1 LQNGVLLRKIIFK
14 ALRRIFLRFIQISA
28 FRKLSIA
35 VIEKGVFSMQ
45 MTMEKKHFYRS
56 LFALVL
62 PITIQNLL
70 SSAVNFAD
78 VFMLGFVGQ
87 SALSAVSLANQYQF
101 ILQGVFFGIA
111 SGITMLGSQYWG
123 KKDLKSI
130 QAVMGIALKIAVTFT
145 AIVAA
150 CTLLI
155 PRQLMLVYTNDLELV
170 EIGVSYLRLIG
181 ISYFIMSFSQVYE
194 STLRSVERAK
204 MSTII
209 TTIALLL
216 NIALNATF
224 IFGLFGLPKLGV
236 VGVAVATLIA
246 RSVEFVLCLA
256 DLLSGKIFRLDFKI
270 LLGHHRLLFKDF
282 LKYSLPALAN
292 DIIWTLAFTTY
303 SIILGHLNSD
313 VVAANAVAANVR
325 NLCTVLCFGMSGG
338 GSVLLGKTI
347 GENRMQDAA
356 RDAKRLCYLTLF
368 ISIITALI
376 ILAIRPLVL
385 HLFDLSDTA
394 SGYLGIMLL
403 ISSYY
408 IIGQA
413 MNTLTI
419 AGIFR
424 AGGDSKF
431 GLICDTVVMWVIS
444 VPLGLLSA
452 FVLKLPPMAVYF
464 ILCLD
469 EFWKIPVVIKR
480 YRSGKWLK
488 DITRSFE

>member
-1 LQNGVLLRKIIFK
+1 
-14 ALRRIFLRFIQISA
+14 
-28 FRKLSIA
+28 
-35 VIEKGVFSMQ
+35 MQ
-45 MTMEKKHFYRS
+45 MTMEKKNFYRS

-87 SALSAVSLANQYQF
+87 SSLSAVSLANQYQF
-101 ILQGVFFGIA
+101 ILQGVFFGIS
-111 SGITMLGSQYWG
+111 SGITMLCSQYWG

-130 QAVMGIALKIAVTFT
+130 QAVMGIALKIAVAFT
-145 AIVAA
+145 AIVAL
-150 CTLLI
+150 CTLII
-155 PRQLMLVYTNDLELV
+155 PKQLMLVYTNDMELV
-170 EIGVSYLRLIG
+170 KIGISYLRIIG

-204 MSTII
+204 TSTCI

-216 NIALNATF
+216 NILLNASF

-236 VGVAVATLIA
+236 IGVAVATLIA
-246 RSVEFVLCLA
+246 RSVEFILCLA
-256 DLLSGKIFRLDFKI
+256 DLLAGKIFKLDFHI
-270 LLGHHRLLFKDF
+270 LLGHHALLFKDF

-313 VVAANAVAANVR
+313 VVAANAVVTNVR
-325 NLCTVLCFGMSGG
+325 NLCTILCFGMSGG

-347 GENRMQDAA
+347 GENRMKDAE
-356 RDAKRLCYLTLF
+356 RDARRLCYITLLV
-368 ISIITALI
+368 SIITALV
-376 ILAIRPLVL
+376 ILAIRPLIL
-385 HLFDLSDTA
+385 HIFNLSDTA
-394 SGYLGIMLL
+394 TGYLSLMMFINT
-403 ISSYY
+403 YY

-424 AGGDSKF
+424 AGGDSRF
-431 GLICDTVVMWVIS
+431 GLICDSVVMWAIS

-452 FVLKLPPMAVYF
+452 FVFHLPPMAVYF

-469 EFWKIPVVIKR
+469 EFWKVPIVVKH
-480 YRSGKWLK
+480 YRSKKWLK
-488 DITRSFE
+488 DITRDFE

>member
-1 LQNGVLLRKIIFK
+1 
-14 ALRRIFLRFIQISA
+14 
-28 FRKLSIA
+28 
-35 VIEKGVFSMQ
+35 
-45 MTMEKKHFYRS
+45 MEKRHFYHS
-56 LFALVL
+56 LLALVL

-87 SALSAVSLANQYQF
+87 SSLSAVSLANQYQF

-111 SGITMLGSQYWG
+111 SGITMLCSQYWG

-130 QAVMGIALKIAVTFT
+130 QAIMGIALKIAVTFT
-145 AIVAA
+145 AIVAI
-150 CTLLI
+150 CTLVI
-155 PRQLMLVYTNDLELV
+155 PRQLMLVYTNDMELV
-170 EIGVSYLRLIG
+170 EIGVSYLRIIG

-204 MSTII
+204 TSTII
-209 TTIALLL
+209 TTVALLL
-216 NIALNATF
+216 NIFLNATF

-236 VGVAVATLIA
+236 IGVAVATLIA

-256 DLLSGKIFRLDFKI
+256 DLLAGKIFKLDLK
-270 LLGHHRLLFKDF
+270 LMLDHHPLLFKDF

-292 DIIWTLAFTTY
+292 DILWTLAFTTY
-303 SIILGHLNSD
+303 SIILGHISSD
-313 VVAANAVAANVR
+313 VVAANAVATNVR
-325 NLCTVLCFGMSGG
+325 NLCTILCFGMSGG

-347 GENRMQDAA
+347 GEGRMADAE
-356 RDAKRLCYLTLF
+356 RDAKRLCHITLLV
-368 ISIITALI
+368 SILTALL
-376 ILAIRPLVL
+376 ILIIRPLVL
-385 HLFDLSDTA
+385 HIFALSDTA
-394 SGYLGIMLL
+394 SKYLGLMMFIN
-403 ISSYY
+403 SYY

-424 AGGDSKF
+424 AGGDSRF
-431 GLICDTVVMWVIS
+431 GLICDATVMWVIS

-452 FVLKLPPMAVYF
+452 FVFHLPPMAVYF

-469 EFWKIPVVIKR
+469 EFWKIPVVIIH
-480 YRSGKWLK
+480 YRSRKWLK
-488 DITRSFE
+488 DITRDFI

>member
-1 LQNGVLLRKIIFK
+1 
-14 ALRRIFLRFIQISA
+14 
-28 FRKLSIA
+28 
-35 VIEKGVFSMQ
+35 MQ
-45 MTMEKKHFYRS
+45 MTMEKKNFYRS

-87 SALSAVSLANQYQF
+87 SSLSAVSLANQYQF
-101 ILQGVFFGIA
+101 ILQGVFFGIS
-111 SGITMLGSQYWG
+111 SGITMLCSQYWG

-130 QAVMGIALKIAVTFT
+130 QAIMGIALKIAVTFT
-145 AIVAA
+145 AIVAL
-150 CTLLI
+150 CTLII
-155 PRQLMLVYTNDLELV
+155 PKQLMLVYTNDMELV
-170 EIGVSYLRLIG
+170 KIGISYLRIIG

-204 MSTII
+204 TSTCI

-216 NIALNATF
+216 NILLNASF

-236 VGVAVATLIA
+236 IGVAVATLIA
-246 RSVEFVLCLA
+246 RSVEFILCLA
-256 DLLSGKIFRLDFKI
+256 DLLAGKIFKLDFHI
-270 LLGHHRLLFKDF
+270 LLGHHALLFKDF

-292 DIIWTLAFTTY
+292 DILWTLAFTTY

-313 VVAANAVAANVR
+313 VVAANAVATNVR
-325 NLCTVLCFGMSGG
+325 NLCTILCFGMSGG

-347 GENRMQDAA
+347 GENRMKDAE
-356 RDAKRLCYLTLF
+356 RDARRLCYITLLV
-368 ISIITALI
+368 SIITALV
-376 ILAIRPLVL
+376 ILAIRPLIL
-385 HLFDLSDTA
+385 HIFNLSDTA
-394 SGYLGIMLL
+394 TGYLSLMMFINT
-403 ISSYY
+403 YY

-424 AGGDSKF
+424 AGGDSRF
-431 GLICDTVVMWVIS
+431 GLICDSVVMWAIS

-452 FVLKLPPMAVYF
+452 FVFHLPPMAVYF

-469 EFWKIPVVIKR
+469 EFWKVPIVVKH
-480 YRSGKWLK
+480 YRSKKWLK
-488 DITRSFE
+488 DITRDFE

>member
-1 LQNGVLLRKIIFK
+1 
-14 ALRRIFLRFIQISA
+14 
-28 FRKLSIA
+28 
-35 VIEKGVFSMQ
+35 MQ
-45 MTMEKKHFYRS
+45 MTMEKKNFYRS

-87 SALSAVSLANQYQF
+87 SSLSAVSLANQYQF
-101 ILQGVFFGIA
+101 ILQGVFFGIS
-111 SGITMLGSQYWG
+111 SGITMLCSQYWG

-130 QAVMGIALKIAVTFT
+130 QAIMGIALKIAVTFT
-145 AIVAA
+145 AIVAV
-150 CTLLI
+150 CTLVI
-155 PRQLMLVYTNDLELV
+155 PKQLMLVYTNDMELV
-170 EIGVSYLRLIG
+170 EIGISYLKIIG

-204 MSTII
+204 TSTII
-209 TTIALLL
+209 TTVALLL
-216 NIALNATF
+216 NIVLNATF

-236 VGVAVATLIA
+236 IGVAVATLIA
-246 RSVEFVLCLA
+246 RSVEFILCLA
-256 DLLSGKIFRLDFKI
+256 DLLAGKIFKLDLK
-270 LLGHHRLLFKDF
+270 LMLSHHSLLFKDF

-303 SIILGHLNSD
+303 SIILGHISSD
-313 VVAANAVAANVR
+313 VVAANAVATNVR
-325 NLCTVLCFGMSGG
+325 NLCTILCFGMSGG

-347 GENRMQDAA
+347 GEGRMADAE
-356 RDAKRLCYLTLF
+356 RDAKRLCHITLLV
-368 ISIITALI
+368 SILTALI
-376 ILAIRPLVL
+376 ILIIRPLIL
-385 HLFDLSDTA
+385 HIFDLSDTA
-394 SGYLGIMLL
+394 SKYLGLMML
-403 ISSYY
+403 INTYY

-424 AGGDSKF
+424 AGGDSRF
-431 GLICDTVVMWVIS
+431 GLICDTTVMWVIS

-452 FVLKLPPMAVYF
+452 FVFHLPPMAVYF

-469 EFWKIPVVIKR
+469 EFWKIPIVIR
-480 YRSGKWLK
+480 HYRSRKWLK
-488 DITRSFE
+488 DITRDFV

>member
-1 LQNGVLLRKIIFK
+1 
-14 ALRRIFLRFIQISA
+14 
-28 FRKLSIA
+28 
-35 VIEKGVFSMQ
+35 MQ
-45 MTMEKKHFYRS
+45 MTMEKRHFYHS
-56 LFALVL
+56 LLALVL

-87 SALSAVSLANQYQF
+87 SSLSAVSLANQYQF

-111 SGITMLGSQYWG
+111 SGITMLCSQYWG

-130 QAVMGIALKIAVTFT
+130 QAIMGIALKIAVTFT
-145 AIVAA
+145 AIVAI
-150 CTLLI
+150 CTLVI
-155 PRQLMLVYTNDLELV
+155 PRQLMLVYTNDMELV
-170 EIGVSYLRLIG
+170 EIGVSYLRIIG

-204 MSTII
+204 TSTII
-209 TTIALLL
+209 TTVALLL
-216 NIALNATF
+216 NIFLNATF

-236 VGVAVATLIA
+236 IGVAVATLIA

-256 DLLSGKIFRLDFKI
+256 DLLAGKIFKLDLK
-270 LLGHHRLLFKDF
+270 LMLDHHPLLFKDF

-292 DIIWTLAFTTY
+292 DILWTLAFTTY
-303 SIILGHLNSD
+303 SIILGHISSD
-313 VVAANAVAANVR
+313 VVAANAVATNVR
-325 NLCTVLCFGMSGG
+325 NLCTILCFGMSGG

-347 GENRMQDAA
+347 GEGRMADAE
-356 RDAKRLCYLTLF
+356 RDAKRLCHITLLV
-368 ISIITALI
+368 SILTALL
-376 ILAIRPLVL
+376 ILIIRPLVL
-385 HLFDLSDTA
+385 HIFALSDTA
-394 SGYLGIMLL
+394 SKYLGLMMFIN
-403 ISSYY
+403 SYY

-424 AGGDSKF
+424 AGGDSRF
-431 GLICDTVVMWVIS
+431 GLICDATVMWVIS

-452 FVLKLPPMAVYF
+452 FVFHLPPMAVYF

-469 EFWKIPVVIKR
+469 EFWKIPVVIIH
-480 YRSGKWLK
+480 YRSRKWLK
-488 DITRSFE
+488 DITRDFI

>member
-1 LQNGVLLRKIIFK
+1 
-14 ALRRIFLRFIQISA
+14 
-28 FRKLSIA
+28 
-35 VIEKGVFSMQ
+35 MQ
-45 MTMEKKHFYRS
+45 MTTEKRNFYRS

-87 SALSAVSLANQYQF
+87 SSLSAVSLANQYQF
-101 ILQGVFFGIA
+101 ILQGVFFGIS
-111 SGITMLGSQYWG
+111 SGITMLCSQYWG

-130 QAVMGIALKIAVTFT
+130 QAIMGIALKIAVTFT
-145 AIVAA
+145 AIVAV
-150 CTLLI
+150 CTLII
-155 PRQLMLVYTNDLELV
+155 PKQLMLVYTNDMELV
-170 EIGVSYLRLIG
+170 EIGISYLRIIG

-204 MSTII
+204 TSTVI

-216 NIALNATF
+216 NIFLNATF

-236 VGVAVATLIA
+236 IGVAIATLIA
-246 RSVEFVLCLA
+246 RSVEFILCLA
-256 DLLSGKIFRLDFKI
+256 DLLAGKIFKLDLK
-270 LLGHHRLLFKDF
+270 LMLGHHSLLFKDF

-303 SIILGHLNSD
+303 SIILGHISSD
-313 VVAANAVAANVR
+313 VVAANAVATNVR
-325 NLCTVLCFGMSGG
+325 NLCTILCFGMSGG

-347 GENRMQDAA
+347 GEGRMKDAE
-356 RDAKRLCYLTLF
+356 RDAKRLCHITLLV
-368 ISIITALI
+368 SIITALI
-376 ILAIRPLVL
+376 ILMIRPLIL
-385 HLFDLSDTA
+385 HIFDLTDTA
-394 SGYLGIMLL
+394 NHYLSLMML
-403 ISSYY
+403 INTYY

-424 AGGDSKF
+424 AGGDSRF
-431 GLICDTVVMWVIS
+431 GLICDTTVMWVIS

-452 FVLKLPPMAVYF
+452 FVFHLPPMAVYF

-469 EFWKIPVVIKR
+469 EFWKIPVVIKH
-480 YRSGKWLK
+480 YRSRKWLK
-488 DITRSFE
+488 DITRDFV